1 MKFSSSA
8 WAIRIGILHGL
19 TKEIEQQ
26 KQLKNVGN
34 QINQACKDLKSDP
47 FVTFHNNDALFH
59 RPLSVID
66 FDSHQCWVKN
76 SYYVA
81 KDGKYC
87 SECLSSQDKVTHNT
101 PALTTA
107 INRNPP
113 LQPMAVPHWSL
124 TTCPPLGQIKSPNS
138 TISSSLLVQIPQ

>member
-47 FVTFHNNDALFH
+47 FVTSHNNDALFH
-59 RPLSVID
+59 RPLS
-66 FDSHQCWVKN
+66 K
-76 SYYVA
+76 
-81 KDGKYC
+81 
-87 SECLSSQDKVTHNT
+87 
-101 PALTTA
+101 
-107 INRNPP
+107 
-113 LQPMAVPHWSL
+113 
-124 TTCPPLGQIKSPNS
+124 
-138 TISSSLLVQIPQ
+138 